1 MLHNLQSLT
10 IFCNIH
16 CGMLQYQYNI
26 FFIDLP
32 LTPTTL
38 VLNGHAMMADGEVT
52 VTKPQSAGS
61 STGAIPKSISFDKTA
76 ERGDKVK
83 ALFSSYPYNR
93 AWVFISITIRL
104 YVSSVK

>member
-1 MLHNLQSLT
+1 VTPTLVHYST
-10 IFCNIH
+10 V
-16 CGMLQYQYNI
+16 YRS

-32 LTPTTL
+32 LAPTAL

-52 VTKPQSAGS
+52 VTKPQSTGS

-83 ALFSSYPYNR
+83 ALFSSSPYHR
-93 AWVFISITIRL
+93 TWVL
-104 YVSSVK
+104 M